1 MMLLAQGFYN
11 GTVDGVDGPMT
22 RAAIASFRAHHK
34 LPVAAGVDWQFLQ
47 QLGLSSVV
55 VRRVQEA
62 LQTSGHYSGA
72 TTGEMDAAT
81 EAAILRY
88 RVDRGLPAIRDI
100 DDPLLISLG
109 ITA

>member
-1 MMLLAQGFYN
+1 MLLAQGFYN

-22 RAAIASFRAHHK
+22 RAAIASFRAQHD

-62 LQTSGHYSGA
+62 LQTTGHYSGA

-100 DDPLLISLG
+100 DDQLLISLG